1 MSTTK
6 WAIDATHSEV
16 HFKVKHLLVSNVTG
30 LFKTFN
36 ATVETQGD
44 DISTAKVHF
53 TADVNSIST
62 NNEQRDGHLKTGDFF
77 DAENHPQIIFDGDKM
92 EKVEG
97 DNYKLYGTLTMRGVS
112 KQIVLNVEYGG
123 TMQDPW
129 GNTRVG
135 FSVSGKINRKD
146 YGVSFSMVSE
156 TGSILLGEEVTL
168 NASAEFVMEKVLQP
182 ALN

>member
-16 HFKVKHLLVSNVTG
+16 HFKVKHMMVSNVTG
-30 LFKTFN
+30 MFKTFN

-44 DISTAKVHF
+44 DISTAKIHF
-53 TADVNSIST
+53 TADIDSIST

-77 DAENHPQIIFDGDKM
+77 DAENHPQIIFDG
-92 EKVEG
+92 EKLEKTDG
-97 DNYKLYGTLTMRGVS
+97 DNYKLHGSLNMRGVS

-123 TMQDPW
+123 LVQDPW

-135 FSVSGKINRKD
+135 FSVTGKINRKD
-146 YGVSFSMVSE
+146 YGVNFSMISE
-156 TGSILLGEEVTL
+156 TGGILLGEEVSI
-168 NASAEFVMEKVLQP
+168 SANVEFVKQAVMEI
-182 ALN
+182 A